1 MADTASG
8 FSPRALVSHL
18 PCPCA
23 CLALQRRIMESVN
36 GLKSLSTGRVVVVKN
51 EEHHNALG
59 VILQVRTRGVL
70 TPTEVCSFPL
80 IIVLCLSLCLV
91 PKTPVQGGHTMSTVV
106 VPASSRSP
114 QTPAECSQRWS
125 CVISL
130 LCLRAHGTRG
140 QPLQMCPTQTTLW
153 ASSCSCLK
161 VSSLWW
167 CEQDA
172 WAMAKSD
179 LTGFPG
185 PCEHTVA
192 KLQPGD
198 VAAISTKVL
207 RVNGEKISEDFS
219 KRQQPKF
226 RSETWGT
233 FSREGHAPVGVYVQ
247 RDHAVGS

>member
-1 MADTASG
+1 MADTAPG
-8 FSPRALVSHL
+8 FSPRALASHL
-18 PCPCA
+18 PMPPCA

-70 TPTEVCSFPL
+70 TPTEWELRHVRTLVCSFSL
-80 IIVLCLSLCLV
+80 VIILGLSLPGPQEASLV
-91 PKTPVQGGHTMSTVV
+91 GVEGVPTPGQGGHTMSTFV
-106 VPASSRSP
+106 VPASYRSP
-114 QTPAECSQRWS
+114 QTPAECLQRWS

-130 LCLRAHGTRG
+130 LCPKAHGIRG
-140 QPLQMCPTQTTLW
+140 QPLQMCPTQKTLW

-161 VSSLWW
+161 VSSSWW
-167 CEQDA
+167 CEQGA

-179 LTGFPG
+179 LTRFPG

-219 KRQQPKF
+219 RRQQPKF
-226 RSETWGT
+226 RSET
-233 FSREGHAPVGVYVQ
+233 
-247 RDHAVGS
+247 

>member
-8 FSPRALVSHL
+8 FSPRALASHL
-18 PCPCA
+18 PMPPCA

-59 VILQVRTRGVL
+59 VILQVRRGVL
-70 TPTEVCSFPL
+70 TPTELGAQARQDSGML
-80 IIVLCLSLCLV
+80 IFTRHHFMPVSVPGPQEASLVGVEGV
-91 PKTPVQGGHTMSTVV
+91 PTPVQGGHTMSTFV
-106 VPASSRSP
+106 VPASYRSP
-114 QTPAECSQRWS
+114 QTPAECLQRWS

-130 LCLRAHGTRG
+130 LCPKAHGIRG
-140 QPLQMCPTQTTLW
+140 QPLQMCPTQKTLW

-161 VSSLWW
+161 VSSSWW
-167 CEQDA
+167 CEQGA

-179 LTGFPG
+179 LTRFPG

-219 KRQQPKF
+219 RRQQPKF
-226 RSETWGT
+226 RSET
-233 FSREGHAPVGVYVQ
+233 
-247 RDHAVGS
+247 